1 MLIDSSLN
9 YSHEQKNNESYY
21 SKLWS
26 LDPIDNNDKIK
37 YFDAKIHALNVS
49 TTKTNIKINIQLLVL
64 SKSVLPNGTILAAID
79 IPEYQEKDIVM
90 LPSSF
95 SYDDLDWKPYEINLT
110 IPKKSL
116 SYGFQNLKDMI
127 VPFQI
132 VFYSNNLILSD
143 IKNEFSSEALK
154 YWLDNLYNTV
164 LSSKIKLD
172 SYFEI
177 LDLSGS
183 KKIYEKFS
191 NSDDSSEFINIS
203 WNMNYY
209 LRLKGLE
216 QISNLI
222 NITASKPL
230 TIIESIYNF
239 YYHVPGTIGYQN
251 LNYRSN
257 KWDSIEANK
266 TKTIKTPFK
275 VLYSNDKKEV
285 FKEEIN
291 GHDFLLPNGGNGYYE
306 LILEA
311 QSDNSFYSL
320 KITNKFNYIVPFD
333 SENSVDFFDFKYHE
347 INNLNGFLKV

>member
-1 MLIDSSLN
+1 MLIDNALN
-9 YSHEQKNNESYY
+9 YSYEQKTNESYY

-26 LDPIDNNDKIK
+26 LNPINDNDKTK
-37 YFDAKIHALNVS
+37 YFEAKIHSLNVS
-49 TTKTNIKINIQLLVL
+49 TTKTNININVQLLVL
-64 SKSVLPNGTILAAID
+64 SKSVLPNGTILVAVD

-95 SYDDLDWKPYEINLT
+95 SHDDLDWKSYEINLT

-116 SYGFQNLKDMI
+116 SYGFQNLKDMT

-132 VFYSNNLILSD
+132 VFYSNNLVLND
-143 IKNEFSSEALK
+143 IKNAFSSEALK

-177 LDLSGS
+177 SDLSGA
-183 KKIYEKFS
+183 KRIYEKFS

-209 LRLKGLE
+209 LRLKGLD
-216 QISNLI
+216 QISDLI

-230 TIIESIYNF
+230 TITESSYNF
-239 YYHVPGTIGYQN
+239 YYHIPGTIGYQN
-251 LNYRSN
+251 LIYKSN
-257 KWDSIEANK
+257 KWDLIEANK
-266 TKTIKTPFK
+266 TKTIKMPFK

-285 FKEEIN
+285 FKEAIN
-291 GHDFLLPNGGNGYYE
+291 GHDLLLPNGGNGYYE
-306 LILEA
+306 LILET

-320 KITNKFNYIVPFD
+320 KITNKFNYLMPFD
-333 SENSVDFFDFKYHE
+333 NENSVDFFDFKYHE
-347 INNLNGFLKV
+347 INNLNGFSKV

>member
-1 MLIDSSLN
+1 MLNDVTLN
-9 YSHEQKNNESYY
+9 YSHDQRVNESYY

-26 LDPIDNNDKIK
+26 LNPIDNNDRTK
-37 YFDAKIHALNVS
+37 YFDAKIHAINVS
-49 TTKTNIKINIQLLVL
+49 TTKTNIYINIQLLVL
-64 SKSVLPNGTILAAID
+64 SKSVLPNGTILVAVD

-95 SYDDLDWKPYEINLT
+95 SHDDLDWKSYEINLT

-127 VPFQI
+127 VTFQL
-132 VFYSNNLILSD
+132 VFYSNNLVLND
-143 IKNEFSSEALK
+143 IKNQFSSEALK

-177 LDLSGS
+177 LDLSG
-183 KKIYEKFS
+183 KKRLYEKFS
-191 NSDDSSEFINIS
+191 NSEDPADFINII
-203 WNMNYY
+203 WNMDYY
-209 LRLKGLE
+209 LRLKELD
-216 QISNLI
+216 QISDLI
-222 NITASKPL
+222 SITTSKPL
-230 TIIESIYNF
+230 TIIQSTYNF

-251 LNYRSN
+251 LTHQSN
-257 KWDSIEANK
+257 KWDLIEANK
-266 TKTIKTPFK
+266 TKTIQLPFK
-275 VLYSNDKKEV
+275 VLYSNDNKKV
-285 FKEEIN
+285 FKEAVN

-306 LILEA
+306 LILDT

-320 KITNKFNYIVPFD
+320 KVTNKFNYLIPFD
-333 SENSVDFFDFKYHE
+333 NENSVDFFDFEYHE